1 MPSKLLV
8 SEEEAEK
15 LEELSSEEEEIV
27 EKTAEVSHLDLFTN
41 AALNTC
47 FFHIQIYTT
56 GDNARNIL
64 ALTGYRLVIPAKAF
78 ARDYGITGVRLS
90 VRQLSVT
97 TITK

>member
-1 MPSKLLV
+1 VPSKLLV

-27 EKTAEVSHLDLFTN
+27 EKTAEVSRLDLFNN

-47 FFHIQIYTT
+47 FFHIQVYTT

-78 ARDYGITGVRLS
+78 VRDYGIAGVRLS
-90 VRQLSVT
+90 VRLSVCLSPR
-97 TITK
+97 